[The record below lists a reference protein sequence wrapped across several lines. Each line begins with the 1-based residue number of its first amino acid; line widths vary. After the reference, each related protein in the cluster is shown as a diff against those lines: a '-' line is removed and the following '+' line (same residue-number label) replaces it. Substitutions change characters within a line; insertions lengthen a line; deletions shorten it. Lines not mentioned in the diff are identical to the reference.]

1 MPEEKG
7 FMAEQGH
14 KAEKVRVCVRRATYD
29 NIAELLPGMMESL
42 DLRGWFEGLR
52 GKTVFLKPN
61 MIGIFPPER
70 HATTHPALV
79 AGLVRLFSDAGARVT
94 VGDNCGVGGY
104 GLNGKVGM
112 ITGIA
117 DAAGGCYRNVGRD
130 ILHVPLESQFA
141 EMLPVSRE
149 MMEADVLVSVPK
161 MKTHSLTLV
170 TGAVKNM
177 FGLVAGRGKAQAHA
191 AAPRGRDFGRLLAD
205 IFALRVPD
213 LSVMDG
219 IVGMEGNG
227 PTSGRP
233 IAAGAVLASIDAVA
247 LDAVMCRIMGV
258 AAHRVHH
265 LREAAGLGLGILDM
279 GRIELLGDHIGRVK
293 FRLPAASRLG
303 GFGARFLYPLAFRWL
318 SRSRLVL
325 DEKLC
330 RRCGI
335 CVEGCPSGALSME
348 DYPLIDEDKCIDC
361 LCCDELCPENA
372 WRLKGLV
379 GLMQRR
385 NR

>member
-42 DLRGWFEGLR
+42 DLRGWSEGRR
-52 GKTVFLKPN
+52 GKTVLLKPN
-61 MIGIFPPER
+61 TTWIFPPER

-170 TGAVKNM
+170 TGAVKNID
-177 FGLVAGRGKAQAHA
+177 RK
-191 AAPRGRDFGRLLAD
+191 
-205 IFALRVPD
+205 
-213 LSVMDG
+213 SV
-219 IVGMEGNG
+219 V
-227 PTSGRP
+227 
-233 IAAGAVLASIDAVA
+233 
-247 LDAVMCRIMGV
+247 
-258 AAHRVHH
+258 
-265 LREAAGLGLGILDM
+265 
-279 GRIELLGDHIGRVK
+279 
-293 FRLPAASRLG
+293 
-303 GFGARFLYPLAFRWL
+303 
-318 SRSRLVL
+318 
-325 DEKLC
+325 
-330 RRCGI
+330 
-335 CVEGCPSGALSME
+335 
-348 DYPLIDEDKCIDC
+348 
-361 LCCDELCPENA
+361 
-372 WRLKGLV
+372 
-379 GLMQRR
+379 
-385 NR
+385 